1 MPTVSEPLLH
11 AAHEALGIPLH
22 YAQAGSS
29 LARAAIAGAAQC
41 IELAHYPRLDVVD
54 KLHGTRFYY
63 HAHGSGRSP
72 DNEHGHFHLF
82 FQGSQPGDFT
92 HLAGISLDPQ
102 GQPIR
107 LFTVNRWVTGETWR
121 QAAEVE
127 QALACFAVQTRG
139 RMAPVARWLT
149 AMVRLYL
156 PQLVQLVRRRDAVM
170 ARRSA
175 GQGWNALCED
185 RRLDV
190 VTESRI
196 SLSRRI
202 QQLGC

>member
-1 MPTVSEPLLH
+1 MSTVSEPLLH
-11 AAHEALGIPLH
+11 AAHEALGIPLR

-29 LARAAIAGAAQC
+29 LALAAMAGAAQC

-54 KLHGTRFYY
+54 AHHGTRFYY
-63 HAHGSGRSP
+63 HAHASRRRPG
-72 DNEHGHFHLF
+72 NEHGHFHLF
-82 FQGSQPGDFT
+82 AQGSHPGDYA
-92 HLAGISLDPQ
+92 HLAGISLDAR
-102 GQPIR
+102 GQPVR
-107 LFTVNRWVTGETWR
+107 LFTTNRWVTGEAWR
-121 QAAEVE
+121 QAADVE
-127 QALACFAVQTRG
+127 LALARFAVHTRG

-149 AMVRLYL
+149 AMVRLFL

-175 GQGWNALCED
+175 RQAWEALCED

-190 VTESRI
+190 VTQSRI
-196 SLSRRI
+196 SLSQRI

>member
-1 MPTVSEPLLH
+1 MATVSEPLLH
-11 AAHEALGIPLH
+11 AAHEALGIPLR

-29 LARAAIAGAAQC
+29 LARAAMAGAARC
-41 IELAHYPRLDVVD
+41 IELVHYPRQDVID
-54 KLHGTRFYY
+54 KTHGTRFYY
-63 HAHGSGRSP
+63 HAHGARRHP
-72 DNEHGHFHLF
+72 DDEHGHFHLF
-82 FQGSQPGDFT
+82 AQGIQPGDYT

-121 QAAEVE
+121 PAAEVE
-127 QALACFAVQTRG
+127 QALTRFAVQTGG

-149 AMVRLYL
+149 AMVSLYS
-156 PQLVQLVRRRDAVM
+156 PQLVRLVRRRDAVM

-175 GQGWNALCED
+175 RQGWEALCED

-190 VTESRI
+190 VTECRI
-196 SLSRRI
+196 SLSQRI

>member
-1 MPTVSEPLLH
+1 MATVSEPLLH
-11 AAHEALGIPLH
+11 AAHEALGIPLR

-29 LARAAIAGAAQC
+29 LAFAAMAGAGRC
-41 IELAHYPRLDVVD
+41 IELAHYPRQDVVD
-54 KLHGTRFYY
+54 TLHGTRFYY
-63 HAHGSGRSP
+63 HAHGARRHPGK
-72 DNEHGHFHLF
+72 EHGHFHLF
-82 FQGSQPGDFT
+82 VQGSQPEDFT

-107 LFTVNRWVTGETWR
+107 LFTVNRWVTGEAWR
-121 QAAEVE
+121 PVAEVE
-127 QALACFAVQTRG
+127 PALARFAVQTRG

-149 AMVRLYL
+149 AMVRLYS

-170 ARRSA
+170 ARRSV
-175 GQGWNALCED
+175 GQGWEALCED

-190 VTESRI
+190 VTQSKI

>member
-1 MPTVSEPLLH
+1 MATVSEPLLH
-11 AAHEALGIPLH
+11 AAHEALGIPLR

-29 LARAAIAGAAQC
+29 LAFAAMAGAGRC
-41 IELAHYPRLDVVD
+41 IELAHYPRQDVVD
-54 KLHGTRFYY
+54 TLHGTRFYY
-63 HAHGSGRSP
+63 HAHGARRHPGE
-72 DNEHGHFHLF
+72 EHGHFHLF
-82 FQGSQPGDFT
+82 FQGSQPEDFT
-92 HLAGISLDPQ
+92 HLAGISLDTQ

-107 LFTVNRWVTGETWR
+107 LFTVNRWVTGEAWR
-121 QAAEVE
+121 PAAEVE
-127 QALACFAVQTRG
+127 PALARFAVQTRG

-149 AMVRLYL
+149 AMVRLYS

-175 GQGWNALCED
+175 GPGWEALCED

-190 VTESRI
+190 VTQSRI

>member
-1 MPTVSEPLLH
+1 MATVSESLLH
-11 AAHEALGIPLH
+11 AAHEALGIPLR
-22 YAQAGSS
+22 YAQAGNS
-29 LARAAIAGAAQC
+29 LALAAMAGAAQC

-54 KLHGTRFYY
+54 THHGTRFYY
-63 HAHGSGRSP
+63 HAHASRRRP
-72 DNEHGHFHLF
+72 DDEHGHFHLF
-82 FQGSQPGDFT
+82 AQGCQPGDYA
-92 HLAGISLDPQ
+92 HLAGISLDAR

-107 LFTVNRWVTGETWR
+107 LFTTNRWVTGEAWR
-121 QAAEVE
+121 QAAGVE
-127 QALACFAVQTRG
+127 LALARFAVHTRG

-149 AMVRLYL
+149 AMVRLFL

-175 GQGWNALCED
+175 RQGWEVLCED

>member
-1 MPTVSEPLLH
+1 MATVSEPLLH
-11 AAHEALGIPLH
+11 AAHEALGIPLR

-29 LARAAIAGAAQC
+29 LALAAMAGATQC
-41 IELAHYPRLDVVD
+41 IELAHYPRQDVVD
-54 KLHGTRFYY
+54 THHGTRFYY
-63 HAHGSGRSP
+63 HAHASRRRPGS
-72 DNEHGHFHLF
+72 EHGHFHLF
-82 FQGSQPGDFT
+82 AQGSQPGDFT

-107 LFTVNRWVTGETWR
+107 LFTVNRWVTGETWQ
-121 QAAEVE
+121 QAAEIE
-127 QALACFAVQTRG
+127 LDLARFAVHTRG

-149 AMVRLYL
+149 AMVRLFL

-175 GQGWNALCED
+175 RQAWETLCED